1 MVLDRKIFDKQLAI
15 ESAKAGTDIMLKTT
29 VKDLIIKDHKVCG
42 VVAKHLGKTIE
53 VACRCGNRSR
63 RC

>member
-1 MVLDRKIFDKQLAI
+1 
-15 ESAKAGTDIMLKTT
+15 MLKTN

-53 VACRCGNRSR
+53 IRADVVIAADGIESNMAS
-63 RC
+63 